1 MSQVSELNQ
10 DPLDIF
16 PKNNMAHTS
25 PISKC
30 DIIYHIQNYEWIGEK
45 GAKPHCMAFARKL
58 HKISSIAA
66 SNQKAN

>member
-1 MSQVSELNQ
+1 MSQVCELKQ
-10 DPLDIF
+10 DSLDIF

-30 DIIYHIQNYEWIGEK
+30 DIIYHIQNYEWIKTKETK
-45 GAKPHCMAFARKL
+45 THCMTFARKL
-58 HKISSIAA
+58 HKIISVAA